1 MTDRTFSARPESDNL
16 PEQFYAALINASLQV
31 TYRQVGERLRRADV
45 EEGRRPSALRCS
57 LAERSRL
64 ETAAAS
70 LSPRN
75 IDFDTCSYDEMTDSA
90 LPSDKRQM

>member
-1 MTDRTFSARPESDNL
+1 MQRFTP
-16 PEQFYAALINASLQV
+16 PLQV
-31 TYRQVGERLRRADV
+31 TYRQLGEEGRLADRLRRPEGED
-45 EEGRRPSALRCS
+45 GRRPALRCS

-75 IDFDTCSYDEMTDSA
+75 IDFDTCSYDEMVESA
-90 LPSDKRQM
+90 LPSEKRQM

>member
-1 MTDRTFSARPESDNL
+1 MKSVTP
-16 PEQFYAALINASLQV
+16 SLQV
-31 TYRQVGERLRRADV
+31 TYRQVGERLRRPSV
-45 EEGRRPSALRCS
+45 EEGRRPALRCS

-75 IDFDTCSYDEMTDSA
+75 IDFDSCSYEEMENSA
-90 LPSDKRQM
+90 LPSEKRQM